1 MKKHR
6 LLAVSAGMVLAFSA
20 CTPKVSQNTSEIELG
35 SSVNLADFI
44 TTDENTTAFLSDD
57 NDFNMNK
64 TGSFTAKFDITDKNG
79 KVTNQTF
86 TFKVVDTTPP
96 ELDVSDTILVPL
108 GSDFDVKSYAKASD
122 ISESVDITVSP
133 RIDTSKE
140 GEYAVT
146 VTAKDASGN
155 ETSKDVTV
163 TVAKRENTTFRN
175 ACWGDNETTIRS
187 LETAPFSLKD
197 GDAIGCS
204 NQEISGLEANIW
216 YNIDPDYGFYRGS
229 YIFTKDH
236 GYNGNRYIS
245 DFKTIKEN
253 MVKVY
258 GEPASSEEPRIIN
271 SGYYYCDDEGMALE
285 IDYSLYLTIWEIPE
299 TNTEITL
306 ELYKD
311 NYEFVLGVWYMD
323 TRFEKDN
330 TGGL

>member
-1 MKKHR
+1 MKKNR
-6 LLAVSAGMVLAFSA
+6 FLAVSAGIVLAFSA

-64 TGSFTAKFDITDKNG
+64 TGSFTAKFDVTDKNG

-96 ELDVSDTILVPL
+96 DLEVSDTILVPM
-108 GSDFDVKSYAKASD
+108 GVDFDINSYAKASD
-122 ISESVDITVSP
+122 ISENVNITVSP
-133 RIDTSKE
+133 RVDTSKE

-155 ETSKDVTV
+155 ETKKDVAV
-163 TVAKRENTTFRN
+163 TVAKRENTAFRN
-175 ACWGDNETTIRS
+175 ACWGDDEATIRS
-187 LETAPFSLKD
+187 LESAPFTLKD

-204 NQEISGLEANIW
+204 NQEISGLDANIW
-216 YNIDPDYGFYRGS
+216 YFIDSEYGLYCGS
-229 YIFTKDH
+229 YQFTSRH
-236 GYNGNRYIS
+236 SNANRYIS

-258 GEPASSEEPRIIN
+258 GEPASTEEPCIID
-271 SGYYYCDDEGMALE
+271 SGYYYCDDEGQALS
-285 IDYSLYLTIWEIPE
+285 IDYSYYLTTWEIPE
-299 TNTEITL
+299 TNTEISL
-306 ELYKD
+306 ELYTD
-311 NYEFVLGVWYMD
+311 NYQIVLGVWYTD
-323 TRFEKDN
+323 TRYEADN